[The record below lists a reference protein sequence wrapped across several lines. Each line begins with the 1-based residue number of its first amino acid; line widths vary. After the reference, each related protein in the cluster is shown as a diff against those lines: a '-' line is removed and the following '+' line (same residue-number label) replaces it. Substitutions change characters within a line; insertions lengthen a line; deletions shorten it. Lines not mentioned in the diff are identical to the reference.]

1 MTRNYNKKFPFV
13 LFLFALHLL
22 TPLIRQV
29 VYGLVY
35 GIGAKSLGEQLGV
48 GEDEAFKFM
57 ENFKVFFNIFVFA
70 VLAFNR
76 LSTYIFTFLDNL
88 AVSEF

>member
-1 MTRNYNKKFPFV
+1 M
-13 LFLFALHLL
+13 
-22 TPLIRQV
+22 QV

-57 ENFKVFFNIFVFA
+57 ENFKVF
-70 VLAFNR
+70 L
-76 LSTYIFTFLDNL
+76 TFFYLP
-88 AVSEF
+88 F

>member
-1 MTRNYNKKFPFV
+1 MTRSYYKIVCFCSV
-13 LFLFALHLL
+13 LCALHFF
-22 TPLIRQV
+22 TPFIRQV

-57 ENFKVFFNIFVFA
+57 ENFKVF
-70 VLAFNR
+70 LK
-76 LSTYIFTFLDNL
+76 FLHF
-88 AVSEF
+88 SF

>member
-1 MTRNYNKKFPFV
+1 
-13 LFLFALHLL
+13 
-22 TPLIRQV
+22 

-57 ENFKVFFNIFVFA
+57 ENFKV
-70 VLAFNR
+70 L
-76 LSTYIFTFLDNL
+76 
-88 AVSEF
+88 